1 MRDEEAI
8 FSSSLARMGCLALLC
23 ASLTTTALFS
33 PSSASAQTPILLE
46 SQKLLAS
53 DGAWD
58 DFFGSDDSVAV
69 SGDTAVVGAYGNDDN
84 GSESGSAYVFRY
96 DGSEWVEEA
105 KLTAPDGAY
114 GDRFGRSV
122 AVSGDTA
129 VIGAAYDDRG
139 TGSAHVFR
147 YDGSDWVKEAK
158 LTASDRVA
166 GDYFGFSVA
175 ASGDTVVIGSSGSA
189 YVFRYDGN
197 EWVEEA
203 KLTASDGAWGDQFG
217 FSVAASGDTVVIGS
231 SGSAYVFRYDGSDW
245 VEEAKLTAS
254 DGAWGDGFGESVA
267 VSGDTAVVGAYRD
280 GVFDDSRPNFGA
292 AYVFRYD
299 GSDWVEEVKL
309 TASDAAYVRQFG
321 YSVAVSGDTAVVGGY
336 GSAYVFG
343 YDGSDWVEEL
353 KLAASDGFA
362 ANLFGH
368 SVAVSGDTAVVGAT
382 NDDAN
387 GWRAG
392 SAYVF
397 QLIPPPLPHDQIT
410 VTAEI
415 EMRYGYEEN
424 LVVSAPGARTAVA
437 VSHGSYAVG
446 PAGGYYNRFARPIV
460 SFLAEEFAQVA
471 DGRPLLSARL
481 QFTLTDDFLEP
492 GEEYTSEVRLFGTE
506 ATALTYET
514 RGVYADL
521 SGDGGNHEVIGEF
534 VFTNGLRGTQTVTF
548 SEGSLESLRGLI
560 NSSVARVGIAFREFD
575 NNDPFDNLD
584 EFIFG
589 AYPYRSPVLV
599 VTAAVTPTEQ
609 IGALLDFIEKS
620 VAAGSLVGSG
630 PGRSGEHRLGAL
642 LNMIEAAYGL
652 VDAGHTDGACSQL
665 SAVLWRTD
673 GLSFPPDFVE
683 GEAVTEVAER
693 VRTLLSDSGCETI
706 VGRQK

>member
-166 GDYFGFSVA
+166 GDY
-175 ASGDTVVIGSSGSA
+175 
-189 YVFRYDGN
+189 
-197 EWVEEA
+197 
-203 KLTASDGAWGDQFG
+203 FG

-706 VGRQK
+706 VGRQE